1 MRFMPRI
8 AAVERLITTLRVNGP
23 MRGAELAVR
32 VGVSRPTLSRLV
44 ADAGPA
50 VLRYGR
56 ARSTGYAA
64 TGELRGE
71 RMWPLYRID
80 HDARVIPLGQ
90 LLALHND
97 HFFVELLQDN
107 PVLLRSPLD
116 TGVFASLP
124 WFVDDQRPQGFL
136 GRNLAHRIS
145 APLRLPDNLAL
156 WSPRDN
162 LVAMLSVGHDQPG
175 DLLIGERALA
185 LALAAIEQPEVIA
198 TQARTEEYL
207 SRAEAALR
215 GEAVGSSA
223 AGKQPKF
230 TAVLKEREA
239 YRPVIVK
246 FTDQIDQPT
255 GRRWADLLQMEWL
268 ASQILVAAGI
278 PAAATQ
284 LLQAGGRVFLESTR
298 FDRTA
303 ALGRRGFVSLMS
315 LFASFY
321 GDANVSTWRTL
332 APLLKRDGW
341 LSPEDAE
348 RLEVIS
354 WFGTLIGNTDMH
366 LGNAALVLADTLPLQ
381 LAPVYDMLPMALR
394 PASSGEVVHRDIE
407 IPPPTVDQ
415 FAQWRR
421 AAGMAEQFWQHAID
435 DDTLSEQMRGIATRA
450 LASLRRTASRLA

>member
-1 MRFMPRI
+1 M
-8 AAVERLITTLRVNGP
+8 
-23 MRGAELAVR
+23 
-32 VGVSRPTLSRLV
+32 
-44 ADAGPA
+44 
-50 VLRYGR
+50 
-56 ARSTGYAA
+56 
-64 TGELRGE
+64 
-71 RMWPLYRID
+71 
-80 HDARVIPLGQ
+80 
-90 LLALHND
+90 
-97 HFFVELLQDN
+97 
-107 PVLLRSPLD
+107 
-116 TGVFASLP
+116 
-124 WFVDDQRPQGFL
+124 
-136 GRNLAHRIS
+136 
-145 APLRLPDNLAL
+145 
-156 WSPRDN
+156 
-162 LVAMLSVGHDQPG
+162 
-175 DLLIGERALA
+175 
-185 LALAAIEQPEVIA
+185 
-198 TQARTEEYL
+198 
-207 SRAEAALR
+207 R

-284 LLQAGGRVFLESTR
+284 VLQAGGRVFLESTR

>member
-1 MRFMPRI
+1 MRSMPSPD
-8 AAVERLITTLRVNGP
+8 AVERLIAALRINGP
-23 MRGAELAVR
+23 MRGADLAAR
-32 VGVSRPTLSRLV
+32 LGVSRPTLSRLV
-44 ADAGPA
+44 ASAGPA
-50 VLRYGR
+50 VLRYGK
-56 ARSTGYAA
+56 ARTTGYAA

-71 RMWPLYRID
+71 HMWPLYRID
-80 HDARVIPLGQ
+80 HDARVVPLGH
-90 LLALHND
+90 LLVLHNG
-97 HFFVELLQDN
+97 HFFVDLLQDN
-107 PVLLRSPLD
+107 PVLLHPPLD
-116 TGVFASLP
+116 TGMFASLP
-124 WFVDDQRPQGFL
+124 WFIDDQRPQGFL
-136 GRNLAHRIS
+136 GRNLAHRV
-145 APLRLPDNLAL
+145 AGPLRLPDNLAL

-162 LVAMLSVGHDQPG
+162 LVAMLSDGHDQLG

-185 LALAAIEQPEVIA
+185 LALEAIEQPECIA
-198 TQARTEEYL
+198 MQARPDEYL

-223 AGKQPKF
+223 AGEQPKF
-230 TAVLKEREA
+230 TAVLGEDGA

-246 FTDQIDQPT
+246 FSDQTDQPT
-255 GRRWADLLQMEWL
+255 GRRWADLLHMEWL
-268 ASQILVAAGI
+268 ASQILIAGGI

-315 LFASFY
+315 LFAAFY
-321 GDANVSTWRTL
+321 GDANTSSWRTL

-394 PASSGEVVHRDIE
+394 PASSGEVVQRDID
-407 IPPPTVDQ
+407 IPPPSVDQ

-421 AAGMAEQFWQHAID
+421 AAGMAEQFWQQAMD
-435 DDTLSEQMRGIATRA
+435 NDKLSEQMRGIATRA
-450 LASLRRTASRLA
+450 LASLHRTASRLA

>member
-1 MRFMPRI
+1 MPRI

-23 MRGAELAVR
+23 MRAAELAVR
-32 VGVSRPTLSRLV
+32 LGVSRPTLSRLV

-90 LLALHND
+90 LLALHDD

-107 PVLLRSPLD
+107 PVLLHSPLD

-124 WFVDDQRPQGFL
+124 WFIDDQRPQGFL

-185 LALAAIEQPEVIA
+185 LALAAIEHPEVIA

-284 LLQAGGRVFLESTR
+284 VLQAGGRVFLESTR

-303 ALGRRGFVSLMS
+303 ALEPVH
-315 LFASFY
+315 
-321 GDANVSTWRTL
+321 D
-332 APLLKRDGW
+332 LLSNSAKKAKWMNCR
-341 LSPEDAE
+341 
-348 RLEVIS
+348 
-354 WFGTLIGNTDMH
+354 
-366 LGNAALVLADTLPLQ
+366 LVL
-381 LAPVYDMLPMALR
+381 
-394 PASSGEVVHRDIE
+394 S
-407 IPPPTVDQ
+407 
-415 FAQWRR
+415 
-421 AAGMAEQFWQHAID
+421 
-435 DDTLSEQMRGIATRA
+435 
-450 LASLRRTASRLA
+450 